1 MKSFSFILLALV
13 CQFALAQTTV
23 TPPAVTANPAAVA
36 PAEPTAP
43 ATTIEW
49 LESEYEFGTIKQGDK
64 VEHVFKF
71 KNTGTNPLVIRS
83 AKGSCGCTVP
93 EYSKEPLAPGKTGE
107 MKVIFNS
114 AGKMGQQSKPVTIM
128 ANTTPETSRVTLKG
142 MVEPPAGAP
151 AMPAEAQ
158 KPQTPQKPVA
168 PADKMNHDGHDHS
181 KHPHPHPQDK
191 ASGKMAAKVE
201 AKPAPAP
208 TAKAEKATEKAAKAT
223 EKADKATEKA
233 AKATEKAE
241 KAAEKAKKTAEKA
254 KKTAEKA
261 AKKTAKAE
269 KAAAKAA
276 KKAEKAAAKAAKEAE
291 KAAKKAAESA
301 TK

>member
-1 MKSFSFILLALV
+1 MS
-13 CQFALAQTTV
+13 
-23 TPPAVTANPAAVA
+23 PPRCYSKPCRRYT
-36 PAEPTAP
+36 AEPTVP

-49 LESEYEFGTIKQGDK
+49 LESEYEYGTIKQGDK

-128 ANTTPETSRVTLKG
+128 ANTTPETTRVTLKG
-142 MVEPPAGAP
+142 LVEPPAGAP
-151 AMPAEAQ
+151 AMPTEA
-158 KPQTPQKPVA
+158 QKPVA
-168 PADKMNHDGHDHS
+168 PADKMSHDGHDHS

-191 ASGKMAAKVE
+191 ASGKMGAKVE
-201 AKPAPAP
+201 AKPAPAAP
-208 TAKAEKATEKAAKAT
+208 TVKTAEKTKVEKATEKAN
-223 EKADKATEKA
+223 
-233 AKATEKAE
+233 KATEKAE

-254 KKTAEKA
+254 
-261 AKKTAKAE
+261 AKKIAKAE